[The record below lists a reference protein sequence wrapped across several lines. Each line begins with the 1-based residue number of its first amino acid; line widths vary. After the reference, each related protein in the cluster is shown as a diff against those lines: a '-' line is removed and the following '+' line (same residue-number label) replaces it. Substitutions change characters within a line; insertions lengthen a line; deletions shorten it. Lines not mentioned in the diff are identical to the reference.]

1 MEFERKNTRERR
13 YAPQK
18 IRDITRIKIDDPISQ
33 YIGEELFQEKYII
46 THKLNYEFWSND
58 AQLEMKTRHALD
70 AVHAHLFKDMLPIV
84 HDILAST
91 HDPEIQEMCHDLLDL
106 MKHQRRYER

>member
-13 YAPQK
+13 YVPQK
-18 IRDITRIKIDDPISQ
+18 IQDVTRIKTDPTIRH
-33 YIGEELFQEKYII
+33 IGEELFQEKYII

-58 AQLEMKTRHALD
+58 AQLEMKTRYALE
-70 AVHAHLFKDMLPIV
+70 ATYAHLFKDMLPIV